1 VIESGVNMLTPNIL
15 DIATQDVVSIA
26 DTKTIKDAIE
36 LMYAHRHRDVII
48 LPTNSSHY
56 SILTASDL
64 IKLKLQNINFD
75 TPIKEIKFSLV
86 STVLMSKTVAEAL
99 TEIDSETTCLCVID
113 GERKLRGFVSYF
125 DMLSSIDPQLMLKKR
140 VISEIMVNNRLKFV
154 NINTKTIDAISLM
167 ETSTNDCIVLVDNH
181 KNAKGILTTKD
192 IIKIFGENKD
202 LNQPLHEYMSSPVQ
216 TIKSD
221 TTISDALQFV
231 QDKHFKRLI
240 VEDFSGEIT
249 GQITQEEL
257 LARVYSKWADILKTQ
272 DNQLNK
278 VNQVLK
284 ARANKFEDIS
294 SHDTLTGAYNR
305 EKFEEAL
312 GIEIEKT
319 SRYGTESFVLIFLD
333 IDNFKTIND
342 THGHLVGDEVLKEL
356 ATRVRK
362 NLRKSDLFA
371 RWGGEEFVLILPL
384 ISRSNA
390 TIAAQNIRKHISE
403 TDFQHVGKVTCSFG
417 LTKYTEGD
425 TIHSIIHRADL
436 AMYEAKNTGRNKVIS
451 IENERVKD

>member
-1 VIESGVNMLTPNIL
+1 MLTPNIL
-15 DIATQDVVSIA
+15 DIATKDVVSIL
-26 DTKTIKDAIE
+26 DTQTINAAIE

-48 LPTNSSHY
+48 IPTDSSHY
-56 SILTASDL
+56 SIITANDL
-64 IKLKLQNINFD
+64 IRLKIQEIDFD
-75 TPIKEIKFSLV
+75 TKIKDIKFNLV
-86 STVLMSKTVAEAL
+86 STVSIHKTVSDAL
-99 TEIDSETTCLCVID
+99 TEIDSETTCLCVVD
-113 GERKLRGFVSYF
+113 DTGELKGFVSYF

-140 VISEIMVNNRLKFV
+140 VISEIMVNNRLKYAHM
-154 NINTKTIDAISLM
+154 NTKTIDAISLM
-167 ETSTNDCIVLVDNH
+167 NTASNDCVVLVDDN
-181 KNAKGILTTKD
+181 NDAQGILTTKD

-202 LNQPLHEYMSSPVQ
+202 LNEPLHVYMSSPIQ

-240 VEDFSGEIT
+240 VEDFSGDIT

-284 ARANKFEDIS
+284 ARANKFEERS
-294 SHDTLTGAYNR
+294 FHDTLTGAYNR
-305 EKFEEAL
+305 AKFEEEL
-312 GIEIEKT
+312 LIEIEKT
-319 SRYGTESFVLIFLD
+319 TRYETESFVLIFLD
-333 IDNFKTIND
+333 IDNFKIIND
-342 THGHLVGDEVLKEL
+342 THGHLIGDEVLKEL
-356 ATRVRK
+356 ALRVK
-362 NLRKSDLFA
+362 KHLRKSDLFA

-384 ISRSNA
+384 ISLDNA

-403 TDFQHVGKVTCSFG
+403 TEFRHVGEVTCSFG
-417 LTKYTEGD
+417 LSKFIVGD

-436 AMYEAKNTGRNKVIS
+436 AMYEAKNTGRNKVVS
-451 IENERVKD
+451 LAK